1 MAAQAS
7 PAAHAQTKLLTAPN
21 NECSGRAT
29 PEGGQPMST
38 HHRGAGRGLRGG
50 GGVGGVQTKGGSP
63 V

>member
-21 NECSGRAT
+21 NERGGGAT

-38 HHRGAGRGLRGG
+38 HHRGADRGFRGDSDEERGL
-50 GGVGGVQTKGGSP
+50 V
-63 V
+63 

>member
-21 NECSGRAT
+21 NERGGGAT

-38 HHRGAGRGLRGG
+38 HYRGAGKGLREG
-50 GGVGGVQTKGGSP
+50 
-63 V
+63 